1 MLNLSSIK
9 AITLDLDDTLWPIW
23 PTIERAEKRLHNWLA
38 DHAPATSALL
48 SDPHVRREVRATTE
62 TQWSHLGHDLNAM
75 RRESIR
81 LALQRAGEAPSLA
94 EPAFDVFFEA
104 RMDVDL
110 FEDSRP
116 ALVWLAQRY
125 PILAVSNGTA
135 DVHKIGIGEFFVGS
149 VSARDVGV
157 GKPDVRIFQA
167 AAQSLRLE
175 PEQILHV
182 GDDANL
188 DVVGAMAAGMQAVWV
203 NREDHLWSQP
213 QHPHATVTTMAELC
227 DLLSTGG

>member
-1 MLNLSSIK
+1 MLNLTSIK

-23 PTIERAEKRLHNWLA
+23 PTIERAEKRLHAWLA
-38 DHAPATSALL
+38 DHAPATATLL
-48 SDPHVRREVRATTE
+48 SDPHVRREVRAITE
-62 TQWSHLGHDLNAM
+62 VEWAHLAHDLNAM

-104 RMDVDL
+104 RMEVDL

-125 PILAVSNGTA
+125 PIVAVSNGTA
-135 DVHKIGIGEFFVGS
+135 DIHKIGIGEFFAGS
-149 VSARDVGV
+149 VNARDVGV
-157 GKPDVRIFQA
+157 GKPDARIFQA
-167 AAQSLRLE
+167 AAQSLCLA

-188 DVVGAMAAGMQAVWV
+188 DVIGAMAVGMQAVWI

-227 DLLSTGG
+227 DLLAGP